1 MTRWVYGL
9 GVCLALFTA
18 EAAAQ
23 PGDHGGERMRGPR
36 NLYVSPCGQPF
47 RATES
52 EPYPVAAWFA
62 KTDLNADGVLDRSE
76 FRAEA
81 TEFFH
86 VLDQNQDGIIS
97 GPEITRYEQAIV
109 PEIVRG
115 VQVGANDAPARLFL
129 AQMGGGMGGMGGGGM
144 GGGGMGGGGGGGG
157 GGRGHNQD
165 DGAPA
170 GPRGPAA
177 GGRSMEGAAP
187 YTLLAEP
194 EPVSG
199 SDMDLDGRITLA
211 EFLSSADRRF
221 RRLDTDGDGK
231 LTLATLP
238 HTLQQKM
245 TERRRGAAS
254 GPA

>member
-1 MTRWVYGL
+1 
-9 GVCLALFTA
+9 
-18 EAAAQ
+18 
-23 PGDHGGERMRGPR
+23 
-36 NLYVSPCGQPF
+36 
-47 RATES
+47 
-52 EPYPVAAWFA
+52 
-62 KTDLNADGVLDRSE
+62 
-76 FRAEA
+76 
-81 TEFFH
+81 
-86 VLDQNQDGIIS
+86 
-97 GPEITRYEQAIV
+97 
-109 PEIVRG
+109 
-115 VQVGANDAPARLFL
+115 
-129 AQMGGGMGGMGGGGM
+129 MGGGGMGGGGM

-157 GGRGHNQD
+157 GRGHHQD

-177 GGRSMEGAAP
+177 GGASMEGAAP
-187 YTLLAEP
+187 FDLLAEP

-245 TERRRGAAS
+245 AERRHGAA